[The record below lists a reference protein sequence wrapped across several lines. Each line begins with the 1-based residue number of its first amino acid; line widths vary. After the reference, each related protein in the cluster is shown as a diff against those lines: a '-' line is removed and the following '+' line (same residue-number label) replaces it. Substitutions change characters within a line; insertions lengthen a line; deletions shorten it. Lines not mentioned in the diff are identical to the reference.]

1 MTLQELL
8 GTDYREG
15 MTVEEITTALA
26 TRTLVDESQVD
37 TLVNN
42 RTAAQKRLLDAA
54 NKKLADAQKQNND
67 VNTQNADLLARIST
81 LEEGA
86 KADKRDKEI
95 AQNKASL
102 IAQGYDEALATETAT
117 AMADN
122 DMAKILLNQGK
133 YLKAREEAM
142 REEMLKGTKPPA
154 AGGAAAGGSSR
165 DFEKEIQEAQAAHD
179 FARARALMREKAA
192 AEQKK

>member
-8 GTDYREG
+8 GQDYREG
-15 MTVEEITTALA
+15 MTVEEITLALA
-26 TRTLVDESQVD
+26 NRNLLDASEVEKQ
-37 TLVNN
+37 VNN

-54 NKKLADAQKQNND
+54 NKKLADAQKQNTDANA
-67 VNTQNADLLARIST
+67 QNADLLARIAT

-102 IAQGYDEALATETAT
+102 IAQGYDETLADETAT

-154 AGGAAAGGSSR
+154 AGGSASGGTSR
-165 DFEKEIQEAQAAHD
+165 DFEKEIKEAQATGN
-179 FARARALMREKAA
+179 FALARALMREKEA

>member
-8 GTDYREG
+8 GSDYRDG
-15 MTVEEITTALA
+15 MTVEEITTAIANRNFL
-26 TRTLVDESQVD
+26 DENQVE

-42 RTAAQKRLLDAA
+42 RTAAQKRLLDTA
-54 NKKLADAQKQNND
+54 NKKLADMQKQNNEA
-67 VNTQNADLLARIST
+67 NTQNADLLNRIST
-81 LEEGA
+81 LEENA

-165 DFEKEIQEAQAAHD
+165 DFEKEIQEAQANGN
-179 FARARALMREKAA
+179 FALARALMREKAA
-192 AEQKK
+192 AEQNK